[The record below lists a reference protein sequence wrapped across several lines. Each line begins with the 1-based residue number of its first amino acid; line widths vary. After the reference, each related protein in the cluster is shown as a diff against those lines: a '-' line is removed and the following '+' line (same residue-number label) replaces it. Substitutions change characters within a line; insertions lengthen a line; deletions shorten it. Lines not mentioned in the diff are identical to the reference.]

1 MSSSIHREGG
11 LGELDGG
18 GSGPYVLGEV
28 SGEEGGEGSG
38 EGVGLVRC
46 SASGFELGL
55 EDGVC
60 TENAKMK
67 KKKMKMKM
75 RL

>member
-55 EDGVC
+55 EDGEWLDVY
-60 TENAKMK
+60 AQKMQK
-67 KKKMKMKM
+67 
-75 RL
+75 